1 MNKVVLPKFHS
12 FAAVLLVFA
21 LFSALFFEAFHADH
35 DSARCQEENCPICMV
50 MQIVRAPLQFP
61 VSFAAVQQ
69 NAAAAF
75 ASLLCIILS
84 LYTISVTQITQMTKL
99 TI

>member
-1 MNKVVLPKFHS
+1 MSKAVLPKFYS
-12 FAAVLLVFA
+12 FAAVLLVFT

-50 MQIVRAPLQFP
+50 MQIVRTQIQFP
-61 VSFAAVQQ
+61 ASSAAVQQ
-69 NAAAAF
+69 NAPSAF

-84 LYTISVTQITQMTKL
+84 LYTISVTPITQKTKL